1 MSSPSDR
8 PGVGPVRPV
17 RPVGRHAHLLALALT
32 AVAVPAAAQPV
43 PPPGGGQARVDN
55 ARGAAL
61 TARYHVRQMENV
73 LERAVQH
80 AADMMRRRLQT
91 VTPDVLALAG
101 APRAQGFRIDGYGLF
116 FSVEV
121 PRLSESV
128 NWALRVLSQDSDERV
143 LASLQK
149 AASSEED
156 PLVRADLERAMRT
169 IQLQL
174 AAISRVSG
182 APATPSPSRRTAST
196 SAAPLPAPPAVPA
209 APVDRSAPAGSAEAA
224 SSSASVAEAAA
235 KPVADPAAPVAS
247 DTAAATPAPATP
259 VPTAPSV
266 AAMSAAPVV
275 VPAEEPAPAPMG
287 DPSVAYED
295 EVKQALVD
303 AMLDYAGSLPLPAAE
318 WVTVAARDAGY
329 VAFPDA
335 VSDMVTVTLSVRVS
349 DLLEFR
355 AQRLTREQA
364 RTRVILREF

>member
-1 MSSPSDR
+1 M
-8 PGVGPVRPV
+8 
-17 RPVGRHAHLLALALT
+17 
-32 AVAVPAAAQPV
+32 
-43 PPPGGGQARVDN
+43 
-55 ARGAAL
+55 
-61 TARYHVRQMENV
+61 RQMENV

-80 AADMMRRRLQT
+80 AADMMRRRLQA

-149 AASSEED
+149 VATAEED
-156 PLVRADLERAMRT
+156 PVLRADLERAMRT
-169 IQLQL
+169 IQMRL
-174 AAISRVSG
+174 ATIGG
-182 APATPSPSRRTAST
+182 AAPGTTPASTATAAASRRMSTASPVSSAATAAAPPTTASGGPASVASASMSAADHAT
-196 SAAPLPAPPAVPA
+196 SAEIAEATGTAAAPA
-209 APVDRSAPAGSAEAA
+209 APQVANLSAGPV
-224 SSSASVAEAAA
+224 VAPPE
-235 KPVADPAAPVAS
+235 
-247 DTAAATPAPATP
+247 TP
-259 VPTAPSV
+259 VEQAPLR
-266 AAMSAAPVV
+266 
-275 VPAEEPAPAPMG
+275 

-303 AMLDYAGSLPLPAAE
+303 AVLDYAGSLQLPAVE

-349 DLLEFR
+349 DLIDFR
-355 AQRLTREQA
+355 AQRLTRDEA
-364 RTRVILREF
+364 RARVVIREF

>member
-1 MSSPSDR
+1 MPSR
-8 PGVGPVRPV
+8 GGASTVFGLV
-17 RPVGRHAHLLALALT
+17 LLGAM
-32 AVAVPAAAQPV
+32 PAAAQTSPT
-43 PPPGGGQARVDN
+43 PPPAAAAPSSELSGRPSREAGRGATLN
-55 ARGAAL
+55 ARY
-61 TARYHVRQMENV
+61 RVRQMENV

-128 NWALRVLSQDSDERV
+128 NWALRALSQDRDERV

-149 AASSEED
+149 VAASEQD
-156 PLVRADLERAMRT
+156 PVVRADLERAIRT
-169 IQLQL
+169 VELQL
-174 AAISRVSG
+174 SAG
-182 APATPSPSRRTAST
+182 ARPPALMQAPRRGATPPQAAMEQRSVEAAVAGDRVNAAPQPPAPVTPAM
-196 SAAPLPAPPAVPA
+196 SAGPAPLPPPETAV
-209 APVDRSAPAGSAEAA
+209 EAM
-224 SSSASVAEAAA
+224 V
-235 KPVADPAAPVAS
+235 
-247 DTAAATPAPATP
+247 
-259 VPTAPSV
+259 
-266 AAMSAAPVV
+266 
-275 VPAEEPAPAPMG
+275 

-303 AMLDYAGSLPLPAAE
+303 AMLDYAGSLELPDAE

-349 DLLEFR
+349 DLAAFR
-355 AQRLTREQA
+355 AQRLTRGEA
-364 RTRVILREF
+364 RTRVVVREF

>member
-1 MSSPSDR
+1 
-8 PGVGPVRPV
+8 VGALRPV
-17 RPVGRHAHLLALALT
+17 RPTWTRAHVLATALLAI
-32 AVAVPAAAQPV
+32 AVPAAAQPTA
-43 PPPGGGQARVDN
+43 PPGATPNRPDN
-55 ARGAAL
+55 GRSAAL

-80 AADMMRRRLQT
+80 AADMMRRRLQA

-128 NWALRVLSQDSDERV
+128 NWALKVLSQDSDERV

-149 AASSEED
+149 VATSEQD

-169 IQLQL
+169 IQMQL
-174 AAISRVSG
+174 AAISRVTASP
-182 APATPSPSRRTAST
+182 PATSAPRRTASPSQASVT
-196 SAAPLPAPPAVPA
+196 SAPVPSLGPAPPAVQADRA
-209 APVDRSAPAGSAEAA
+209 APVGSAEA
-224 SSSASVAEAAA
+224 SASGQLVA
-235 KPVADPAAPVAS
+235 
-247 DTAAATPAPATP
+247 PAPAPSTAASAT
-259 VPTAPSV
+259 TAPAPPSPPA
-266 AAMSAAPVV
+266 AAMSTAPAVS
-275 VPAEEPAPAPMG
+275 PAEEPAPAAPMG

-303 AMLDYAGSLPLPAAE
+303 AMLDYAGSLPLPAVE

-349 DLLEFR
+349 DLLDFR
-355 AQRLTREQA
+355 AQRLTREEA
-364 RTRVILREF
+364 RTRVVVREF